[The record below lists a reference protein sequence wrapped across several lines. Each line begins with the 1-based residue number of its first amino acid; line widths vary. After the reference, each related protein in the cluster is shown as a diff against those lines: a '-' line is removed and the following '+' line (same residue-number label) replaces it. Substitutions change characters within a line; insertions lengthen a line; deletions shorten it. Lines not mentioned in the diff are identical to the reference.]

1 MAKLKKQKL
10 VKTTTQVDQQV
21 KTLFEDIVNLIK
33 VKHLS

>member
-21 KTLFEDIVNLIK
+21 KTIFEYVVNLIK
-33 VKHLS
+33 IKHLQ

>member
-10 VKTTTQVDQQV
+10 VKTTTQVDQLV
-21 KTLFEDIVNLIK
+21 KTIFEDVINLIK